1 MTGSMGGRAPNPQ
14 EPRASVIPEC
24 TNVADLKRRAAD
36 SHDNR
41 TAGQALRHSARWLW
55 RDPKAFIAI
64 LRYAMEGWS
73 KHNISRLSAA
83 LAYYAVFS
91 LAPVLIISISIAGL
105 AFGKDVAQHAIGQ
118 EIQSLIGQDSG
129 KAVLAMIQSARKP
142 AATSLVAIFGL
153 GTLLFSASGA
163 FVEIQDALNTIWEIE
178 PRPRGTIWYFLRK
191 RFVSFGMVLSIGFL
205 LLVSLVVSAALTAL
219 GRWGSALAVPTPIF
233 HLVDALIS
241 FVVITAIFALLYKIV
256 PDARTAWTDVWPA
269 AATTALLFTIGKFLI
284 GFYVTKSLT
293 ASAYGAASSAVIVLA
308 WVYYSAQILYSGAEI
323 ARACDDYRTT
333 GQRSS
338 AQEQTAGS
346 RSEYDS
352 SGPRRAHHATP

>member
-1 MTGSMGGRAPNPQ
+1 MGRHAPNPQ
-14 EPRASVIPEC
+14 EPLGSVIPEC
-24 TNVADLKRRAAD
+24 TNAAELKRRATE

-55 RDPKAFIAI
+55 RDPKAFDAI
-64 LRYAMEGWS
+64 LRYGLEGWS
-73 KHNISRLSAA
+73 NHNISRLSAA

-105 AFGKDVAQHAIGQ
+105 VFGKDVARHDMGQ

-129 KAVLAMIQSARKP
+129 KAVLAMIQSARQP
-142 AATSLVAIFGL
+142 TSTSLVAILGL

-163 FVEIQDALNTIWEIE
+163 FVEIQDALNTIWEVE
-178 PRPRGTIWYFLRK
+178 PRPRGTIWHFIRK

-219 GRWGSALAVPTPIF
+219 GQWGSTLAVPTSVF

-241 FVVITAIFALLYKIV
+241 FAVITAIFALLYKIV

-293 ASAYGAASSAVIVLA
+293 ASAYGAAGSAVIVLA

-323 ARACDDYRTT
+323 ARACERYRTAE
-333 GQRSS
+333 QRSS
-338 AQEQTAGS
+338 SPQKTTRA
-346 RSEYDS
+346 RSDES
-352 SGPRRAHHATP
+352 SSPRRAQHATPQHFR